1 MRRRVPKKLS
11 ASKWSFTARVTTI
24 FPEKIFGENVTA
36 ECKFAHG
43 LPGIN
48 TQIDYPSSGRL
59 LISLVFL
66 ACCSTAFP
74 RWKNYFILFFA
85 GQRYRHVGGGRGRRS
100 NAPSMYFL
108 KLSLILCQT
117 EMIQNFIYL
126 QCFDNGTLLVP
137 LKFEQANLTVTE
149 AANVSFL
156 SFFNKICFFTWEISW
171 VRPWQWPWKSS
182 PCPHAVFPNRGN
194 HTRIE
199 VSSSLTRS
207 LALHARNFGLYKFRI
222 SSHRK
227 GLSLLGGTTKWAL
240 IFFSFFPFDS
250 RVFFLP
256 LAQPIFGCACVVGKK
271 SCHMHS

>member
-149 AANVSFL
+149 AANVSFFL
-156 SFFNKICFFTWEISW
+156 KNKIFLFVGNLVVSASVTMALKI
-171 VRPWQWPWKSS
+171 VS
-182 PCPHAVFPNRGN
+182 PPTRGVSKPRKPHSNWGVFIP
-194 HTRIE
+194 H
-199 VSSSLTRS
+199 SRS
-207 LALHARNFGLYKFRI
+207 LAHCTQLR
-222 SSHRK
+222 
-227 GLSLLGGTTKWAL
+227 
-240 IFFSFFPFDS
+240 FP
-250 RVFFLP
+250 V
-256 LAQPIFGCACVVGKK
+256 
-271 SCHMHS
+271 